1 MNEIS
6 AIEAILNDIS
16 AYVVERYGQ
25 RKILAVSTKAS
36 PTDFLTEVDIT
47 VQQRIVKELSD
58 KYPSDVIIGEESGLD
73 IFKGSLPERCWM
85 VDPIDG
91 TQNFLRGLFPEFG
104 VSIGFLVDGNPVAG
118 GVLFPVSKDLF
129 LGERGSGSYRNG
141 NRMHVSQV
149 DTLDK
154 ARVDIDFGALSYRHH
169 YRKHAQGLLEIIGQ
183 VRSYGCSVMGFC
195 QVADGQQDAYI
206 PFNVKPWDVAAGM
219 LLVQEAGG
227 KVTSFQ
233 GEVVNP
239 FVSERIGIVSNPLI
253 HPLCVDILSS
263 ARHESA
269 RQTP

>member
-6 AIEAILNDIS
+6 AIEAVLYDIS

-25 RKILAVSTKAS
+25 RDSLVVSTKAS

-47 VQQRIVKELSD
+47 VQKRIVEQLMD
-58 KYPSDVIIGEESGLD
+58 IFPADVLIGEESGLD
-73 IFKGSLPERCWM
+73 YFKGSPPSRCWM

-118 GVLFPVSKDLF
+118 GVLFPVSQDLF
-129 LGERGSGSYRNG
+129 LAERGSGTFRNG
-141 NRMHVSQV
+141 KRINVSQV
-149 DTLDK
+149 ASLEK
-154 ARVDIDFGALSYRHH
+154 ARVDIDFGALSYRHN
-169 YRKHAQGLLEIIGQ
+169 YRKHAEGLLNVVGQ

-227 KVTSFQ
+227 VVTSFQ
-233 GEVVNP
+233 GEAVNP
-239 FVSERIGIVSNPLI
+239 FVSEKIGIVANAQL
-253 HPLCVDILSS
+253 HPLCVELLGIM
-263 ARHESA
+263 E
-269 RQTP
+269 

>member
-6 AIEAILNDIS
+6 AIEAVLDDIS

-25 RKILAVSTKAS
+25 RDTLVVSTKAS
-36 PTDFLTEVDIT
+36 PTDFLTEVDIA
-47 VQQRIVKELSD
+47 VQKRIVEHLMD
-58 KYPSDVIIGEESGLD
+58 IFPTDVLIGEESGLD
-73 IFKGSLPERCWM
+73 YFKGSPPPRCWL

-118 GVLFPVSKDLF
+118 GVLFPVSQDLF
-129 LGERGSGSYRNG
+129 LAERGSGSFRNG
-141 NRMHVSQV
+141 KRMHVSQV
-149 DTLDK
+149 DSLQK
-154 ARVDIDFGALSYRHH
+154 ARVDIDFGALSYRHN
-169 YRKHAQGLLEIIGQ
+169 YRRHAQGLLEVVGQ

-227 KVTSFQ
+227 KVTSFD
-233 GEVVNP
+233 GGAVNP
-239 FVSERIGIVSNPLI
+239 FVSERIGIVANPLI
-253 HPLCVDILSS
+253 HSLCVDILG
-263 ARHESA
+263 ALN
-269 RQTP
+269 TY